1 MTSSKSQQQ
10 SPNEKEKEKTPLP
23 YDEPISAEL
32 LLHGNTMTEN
42 ILDQLRKKNDTALWD
57 NRSIGKHCSGLRER
71 SVVNNRQ
78 RLNYMK

>member
-32 LLHGNTMTEN
+32 LLRGEYT
-42 ILDQLRKKNDTALWD
+42 
-57 NRSIGKHCSGLRER
+57 RSTQKE
-71 SVVNNRQ
+71 
-78 RLNYMK
+78 K